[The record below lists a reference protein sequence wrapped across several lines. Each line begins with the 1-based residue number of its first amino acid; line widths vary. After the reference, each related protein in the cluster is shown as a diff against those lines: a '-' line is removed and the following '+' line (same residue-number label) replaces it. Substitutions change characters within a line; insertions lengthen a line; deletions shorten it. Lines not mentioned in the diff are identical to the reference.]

1 MEEKYF
7 DRMEDE
13 IGLSISDLISS
24 FKEKG
29 FCTDLSEEDSFF
41 AETNH
46 FRVVLVKNGV
56 TGSDVLKDGTK
67 YCLWFARKHSFN
79 KWSDSRVFILN
90 LRSKKDL
97 EDWHCVLAFAH
108 TNLNSQMPDYHK
120 EFNHNI
126 PGYPILLNS
135 LKRSVKKK
143 SLKLKNPI
151 GSQS

>member
-108 TNLNSQMPDYHK
+108 TNLNSQTNSHRKKHADT
-120 EFNHNI
+120 HNTYTDVQI
-126 PGYPILLNS
+126 DIFIYM
-135 LKRSVKKK
+135 
-143 SLKLKNPI
+143 
-151 GSQS
+151 